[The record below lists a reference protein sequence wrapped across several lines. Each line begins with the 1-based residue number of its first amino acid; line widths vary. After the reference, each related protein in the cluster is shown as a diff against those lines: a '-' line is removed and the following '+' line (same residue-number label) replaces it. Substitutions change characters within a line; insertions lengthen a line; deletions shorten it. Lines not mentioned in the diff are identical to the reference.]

1 MSLSCFTAFI
11 RRCKRENKALLSQ
24 LSSSIFLYKRK
35 YLLGNKRNTYHI
47 DIIITIFLLGE
58 DKGHVKCS
66 IRYKMKLDHI
76 VHLQKH

>member
-1 MSLSCFTAFI
+1 MISLGYSKMLKVNRQI
-11 RRCKRENKALLSQ
+11 ILKK
-24 LSSSIFLYKRK
+24 
-35 YLLGNKRNTYHI
+35 TYHI

>member
-1 MSLSCFTAFI
+1 MISLGYSKMLKVNRQI
-11 RRCKRENKALLSQ
+11 IL
-24 LSSSIFLYKRK
+24 RK
-35 YLLGNKRNTYHI
+35 TYHI

>member
-1 MSLSCFTAFI
+1 MISLRYTKI
-11 RRCKRENKALLSQ
+11 NRQIVL
-24 LSSSIFLYKRK
+24 
-35 YLLGNKRNTYHI
+35 RNAYHI

>member
-1 MSLSCFTAFI
+1 MISLGYS
-11 RRCKRENKALLSQ
+11 KMLKVQ
-24 LSSSIFLYKRK
+24 LQKNRQIILKK
-35 YLLGNKRNTYHI
+35 TYHI

>member
-1 MSLSCFTAFI
+1 MISL
-11 RRCKRENKALLSQ
+11 
-24 LSSSIFLYKRK
+24 K
-35 YLLGNKRNTYHI
+35 YTKINRQIVLRNTYHI

>member
-1 MSLSCFTAFI
+1 MISLGYSKMLNRQI
-11 RRCKRENKALLSQ
+11 ILKK
-24 LSSSIFLYKRK
+24 
-35 YLLGNKRNTYHI
+35 TYHI